1 MKRKI
6 LFIVDKYLIIGYNK
20 TEDDYKVKKSLQ
32 GGIVMLIRFSVEN
45 FKSFNDKQELVM
57 IPAKRLQKNKEHV
70 ISLNKVSLLR
80 NATIY
85 GANAS
90 GKTNI
95 IEAMRFA
102 KYAITKKIPMEA
114 SKMYCRVFPNN
125 QVKESK
131 FEFEIFKNNK
141 FYAYGFSINLYE
153 QIIKSEWLYELIP
166 GRDSQKM
173 LFERETE
180 INRMELGESVVLNDV
195 DTMRFKT
202 YKLDFEDNKSSLFIK
217 EMNRNKKMNK
227 ESKLTFF
234 RDVFEWFDEDLVTI
248 FPDQPITDFEYF
260 YGDGGSE
267 KINEIIEM
275 FDTGISK
282 VKIEKISVADLKN
295 KIPSNLAEE
304 IIDSFKKKLEDSV
317 EESKT
322 MMSLRTKTAFYNI
335 KGSKGEDPV
344 ITTIMLEHGNA
355 FSDFEFSEE
364 SDGTRRLFDLLD
376 ILISN
381 EKNKVYVIDELER
394 SLHPKLTY
402 KFIELFFEIL
412 KDNNTQLIFTTH
424 ESTIMDQDL
433 LRRDEI
439 WFVERNKD
447 NVSHLYSLDR
457 FKERY
462 DKKLSKAYLDG
473 RYGAVPVLK
482 KFSFKGGEEQ

>member
-1 MKRKI
+1 
-6 LFIVDKYLIIGYNK
+6 
-20 TEDDYKVKKSLQ
+20 
-32 GGIVMLIRFSVEN
+32 MLIRFSVEN
-45 FKSFNDKQELVM
+45 FKSFNDRQELVM
-57 IPAKRLQKNKEHV
+57 IPAKKLKTNKEH
-70 ISLNKVSLLR
+70 IIALNKVSVLR

-95 IEAMRFA
+95 IDAIRFA
-102 KYAITKKIPMEA
+102 KHVITKKIPMEA
-114 SKMYCRVFPNN
+114 SKMYCRVFSEN
-125 QVKESK
+125 QEKESK
-131 FEFEIFKNNK
+131 FEFEIFKNGK
-141 FYAYGFSINLYE
+141 FYAYGFSLLMSD
-153 QIIKSEWLYELIP
+153 QIIKSEWLYELLP
-166 GRDSQKM
+166 SKNTQTM
-173 LFERETE
+173 LFERETDT
-180 INRMELGESVVLNDV
+180 NRLELGENLMLDEI

-202 YKLDFEDNKSSLFIK
+202 YKLDFEDNNTGLFIR

-260 YGDGGSE
+260 YGDGGSD
-267 KINEIIEM
+267 KINDIIEL

-282 VKIEKISVADLKN
+282 VKIEEISVADLKN
-295 KIPSNLAEE
+295 KIPTKIADDILQ
-304 IIDSFKKKLEDSV
+304 SFKSKLEDSADHM
-317 EESKT
+317 KA
-322 MMSLRTKTAFYNI
+322 MMSLRTNTAFYNI
-335 KGSKGEDPV
+335 KGAKGEDPV

-381 EKNKVYVIDELER
+381 EKNKIYVIDELER

-402 KFIELFFEIL
+402 KFLELFFEHL
-412 KDNNTQLIFTTH
+412 KENNTQLIFTTH
-424 ESTIMDQDL
+424 ESTIMDQEL

-439 WFVERNKD
+439 WFVERNKE

-462 DKKLSKAYLDG
+462 DKKLSKAYLEG

-482 KFSFKGGEEQ
+482 NFSDKVGDDE

>member
-1 MKRKI
+1 
-6 LFIVDKYLIIGYNK
+6 
-20 TEDDYKVKKSLQ
+20 
-32 GGIVMLIRFSVEN
+32 MLIRFSVEN
-45 FKSFNDKQELVM
+45 FKSFNDRQELVM
-57 IPAKRLQKNKEHV
+57 IPAKKLKTNKEH
-70 ISLNKVSLLR
+70 IIALNKVSVLR

-95 IEAMRFA
+95 IDAIRFA
-102 KYAITKKIPMEA
+102 KHVITKKIPMEA
-114 SKMYCRVFPNN
+114 SKMYCRVFSEN
-125 QVKESK
+125 QEKESK
-131 FEFEIFKNNK
+131 FEFEIFKNGK
-141 FYAYGFSINLYE
+141 FYAYGFSLLMSE
-153 QIIKSEWLYELIP
+153 QIIKSEWLYELLP
-166 GRDSQKM
+166 SKNTQTM
-173 LFERETE
+173 LFERETDT
-180 INRMELGESVVLNDV
+180 NRLELGENLILDEI

-202 YKLDFEDNKSSLFIK
+202 YKLDFEDNNTGLFIR

-227 ESKLTFF
+227 KSKLTFF

-260 YGDGGSE
+260 YGDGGSD
-267 KINEIIEM
+267 KINEIIEL

-282 VKIEKISVADLKN
+282 VKIEEISVADLKN
-295 KIPSNLAEE
+295 KIPTKIADDILQSLKNR
-304 IIDSFKKKLEDSV
+304 LEDSADNM
-317 EESKT
+317 KA
-322 MMSLRTKTAFYNI
+322 MMSLRTNTAFYNI
-335 KGSKGEDPV
+335 KGAKGEDPV

-381 EKNKVYVIDELER
+381 EKNKIYVIDELER

-402 KFIELFFEIL
+402 KFLELFFEHL
-412 KDNNTQLIFTTH
+412 KENNTQLIFTTH
-424 ESTIMDQDL
+424 ESTIMDQEL

-439 WFVERNKD
+439 WFVERNRD

-462 DKKLSKAYLDG
+462 DKKLSKAYLEG

-482 KFSFKGGEEQ
+482 NFSAKVGDEE

>member
-1 MKRKI
+1 
-6 LFIVDKYLIIGYNK
+6 
-20 TEDDYKVKKSLQ
+20 
-32 GGIVMLIRFSVEN
+32 MLIRFSVEN
-45 FKSFNDKQELVM
+45 FKSFNDRQELVM
-57 IPAKRLQKNKEHV
+57 IPAKRLKTNKEHV
-70 ISLNKVSLLR
+70 IALNKVAVLR
-80 NATIY
+80 NATVY

-95 IEAMRFA
+95 IDAIRFA
-102 KYAITKKIPMEA
+102 KHVITKKIPVEA
-114 SKMYCRVFPNN
+114 SKMYCRVFSENKE
-125 QVKESK
+125 KESK
-131 FEFEIFKNNK
+131 FEFEIFKNGK
-141 FYAYGFSINLYE
+141 FYAYGFSLLMSE
-153 QIIKSEWLYELIP
+153 QIIKSEWLYELLP
-166 GRDSQKM
+166 AKNAQTM
-173 LFERETE
+173 LFERETDT
-180 INRMELGESVVLNDV
+180 NRLELGENLILDEI

-202 YKLDFEDNKSSLFIK
+202 YKLDFEDNNTGLFIR

-227 ESKLTFF
+227 ESQLTFF

-260 YGDGGSE
+260 YGDGGSD
-267 KINEIIEM
+267 KINEIIEL

-282 VKIEKISVADLKN
+282 VKIEEISVADLKN
-295 KIPSNLAEE
+295 KIPIKIADDILQ
-304 IIDSFKKKLEDSV
+304 SFKNKLEDSADNM
-317 EESKT
+317 KA
-322 MMSLRTKTAFYNI
+322 MMSLRTNTAFYNI
-335 KGSKGEDPV
+335 KGAKGEDPV

-381 EKNKVYVIDELER
+381 EKNKIYVIDELER

-402 KFIELFFEIL
+402 KFLELFFEHL
-412 KDNNTQLIFTTH
+412 KENNTQLIFTTH
-424 ESTIMDQDL
+424 ESTIMDQKL

-462 DKKLSKAYLDG
+462 DKKLSKAYLEG

-482 KFSFKGGEEQ
+482 NFSDKVGDEE

>member
-1 MKRKI
+1 
-6 LFIVDKYLIIGYNK
+6 
-20 TEDDYKVKKSLQ
+20 
-32 GGIVMLIRFSVEN
+32 MLVRFSVEN
-45 FKSFNDKQELVM
+45 FKSFNDRQELVM
-57 IPAKRLQKNKEHV
+57 IPAKKLKTNKEHV
-70 ISLNKVSLLR
+70 IALNKVSVLR

-95 IEAMRFA
+95 IDAIRFA
-102 KYAITKKIPMEA
+102 KHVITKKIPMEA
-114 SKMYCRVFPNN
+114 SKMYCRVFSEN
-125 QVKESK
+125 QEKESK
-131 FEFEIFKNNK
+131 FEFEIYKNGK
-141 FYAYGFSINLYE
+141 FYAYGFSLLMSD
-153 QIIKSEWLYELIP
+153 QIIKSEWLYELLP
-166 GRDSQKM
+166 SKNTQTM
-173 LFERETE
+173 LFERETDT
-180 INRMELGESVVLNDV
+180 NRLELGENLILDEI

-202 YKLDFEDNKSSLFIK
+202 YKLDFEDNNTGLFIR

-260 YGDGGSE
+260 YGDGGSD
-267 KINEIIEM
+267 KINEIIEL

-282 VKIEKISVADLKN
+282 VKIEEISVADLKN
-295 KIPSNLAEE
+295 KIPTKIADDILQ
-304 IIDSFKKKLEDSV
+304 SFKNKLEDSADNM
-317 EESKT
+317 KA
-322 MMSLRTKTAFYNI
+322 MMSLRTNTAFYNI
-335 KGSKGEDPV
+335 KGARGEDPV

-381 EKNKVYVIDELER
+381 EKNKIYVIDELER

-402 KFIELFFEIL
+402 KFLELFFEYL
-412 KDNNTQLIFTTH
+412 KENNTQLIFTTH
-424 ESTIMDQDL
+424 ESTIMDQEL

-462 DKKLSKAYLDG
+462 DKKLSKAYLEG

-482 KFSFKGGEEQ
+482 NFSDKVGDDE

>member
-1 MKRKI
+1 
-6 LFIVDKYLIIGYNK
+6 
-20 TEDDYKVKKSLQ
+20 
-32 GGIVMLIRFSVEN
+32 MLIRFSVEN
-45 FKSFNDKQELVM
+45 FKSFNDRQELVM
-57 IPAKRLQKNKEHV
+57 IPAKKLKTNKEH
-70 ISLNKVSLLR
+70 IIALNKVSVLR

-95 IEAMRFA
+95 IDAIRFS
-102 KYAITKKIPMEA
+102 KHVITKKIPMEA
-114 SKMYCRVFPNN
+114 SKMYCRVFSEN
-125 QVKESK
+125 QEKESK
-131 FEFEIFKNNK
+131 FEFEIFNNGK
-141 FYAYGFSINLYE
+141 FYAYGFSILMSD
-153 QIIKSEWLYELIP
+153 QIIKSEWLYELLP
-166 GRDSQKM
+166 VNNTQTM
-173 LFERETE
+173 LFERETDT
-180 INRMELGESVVLNDV
+180 NRLELGENLMLDEI

-202 YKLDFEDNKSSLFIK
+202 YKLDFEDNNTGLFIR

-260 YGDGGSE
+260 YGDGGSD
-267 KINEIIEM
+267 KINEIIEL

-282 VKIEKISVADLKN
+282 VKIEEISVADLKN
-295 KIPSNLAEE
+295 KIPTKIADDILQ
-304 IIDSFKKKLEDSV
+304 SFKNKLEDSV
-317 EESKT
+317 DNMKA
-322 MMSLRTKTAFYNI
+322 MMSLRTNTAFYNI
-335 KGSKGEDPV
+335 KGAKGEDPV

-381 EKNKVYVIDELER
+381 EKNKIYVIDELER

-402 KFIELFFEIL
+402 KFLELFFEHL
-412 KDNNTQLIFTTH
+412 KENNTQLIFTTH
-424 ESTIMDQDL
+424 ESTIMDQEL

-439 WFVERNKD
+439 WFVERNRD
-447 NVSHLYSLDR
+447 NISHLYSLDR

-462 DKKLSKAYLDG
+462 DKKLSKAYLEG

-482 KFSFKGGEEQ
+482 NFSDKVGDDE

>member
-1 MKRKI
+1 
-6 LFIVDKYLIIGYNK
+6 
-20 TEDDYKVKKSLQ
+20 
-32 GGIVMLIRFSVEN
+32 MLIRFSVEN
-45 FKSFNDKQELVM
+45 FKSFNDRQELVM
-57 IPAKRLQKNKEHV
+57 IPAKKLKTNKEHV
-70 ISLNKVSLLR
+70 IALNKVSVLR

-95 IEAMRFA
+95 IDAIRFA
-102 KYAITKKIPMEA
+102 KHVITKKIPMEA
-114 SKMYCRVFPNN
+114 SKMYCRVFSEN
-125 QVKESK
+125 QEKESK
-131 FEFEIFKNNK
+131 FDFEIYKNGK
-141 FYAYGFSINLYE
+141 FYAYGFSLLMSE
-153 QIIKSEWLYELIP
+153 QIIKSEWLYELLP
-166 GRDSQKM
+166 SKNTQNM
-173 LFERETE
+173 LFERETVT
-180 INRMELGESVVLNDV
+180 NRLELGENLILDEI

-202 YKLDFEDNKSSLFIK
+202 YKLDFEDNNTGLFIR

-267 KINEIIEM
+267 RINEIIEL

-282 VKIEKISVADLKN
+282 VKIEEISVADLKN
-295 KIPSNLAEE
+295 KIPTKIADDILQ
-304 IIDSFKKKLEDSV
+304 SFKNKLEDSADNI
-317 EESKT
+317 KA
-322 MMSLRTKTAFYNI
+322 MMSLRTNTAFYNI
-335 KGSKGEDPV
+335 KGAKGEDPV

-355 FSDFEFSEE
+355 FGDFEFSEE

-381 EKNKVYVIDELER
+381 EKNKIYVIDELER

-402 KFIELFFEIL
+402 KFLELFFEHL
-412 KDNNTQLIFTTH
+412 KENNTQLIFTTH
-424 ESTIMDQDL
+424 ESTIMDQEL

-447 NVSHLYSLDR
+447 NVSHIYSLDR

-462 DKKLSKAYLDG
+462 DKKLSKAYLEG

-482 KFSFKGGEEQ
+482 NFSDKVGDDE

>member
-1 MKRKI
+1 
-6 LFIVDKYLIIGYNK
+6 
-20 TEDDYKVKKSLQ
+20 
-32 GGIVMLIRFSVEN
+32 MLVRFSVEN
-45 FKSFNDKQELVM
+45 FKSFNDRQELVM
-57 IPAKRLQKNKEHV
+57 IPAKKLKTNKEHV
-70 ISLNKVSLLR
+70 IALNKVSVLR

-95 IEAMRFA
+95 IDAIRFA
-102 KYAITKKIPMEA
+102 KHVITKKIPMEA
-114 SKMYCRVFPNN
+114 SKMYCRVFSEN
-125 QVKESK
+125 QEKESK
-131 FEFEIFKNNK
+131 FEFEIYKNGK
-141 FYAYGFSINLYE
+141 FYAYGFSLLMSD
-153 QIIKSEWLYELIP
+153 QIIKSEWLYELLP
-166 GRDSQKM
+166 SKNTQTM
-173 LFERETE
+173 LFERETDT
-180 INRMELGESVVLNDV
+180 NRLELGENLILDEI

-202 YKLDFEDNKSSLFIK
+202 YKLDFEDNNTGLFIR

-260 YGDGGSE
+260 YGDGGSD
-267 KINEIIEM
+267 KINEIIEL

-282 VKIEKISVADLKN
+282 VKIEEISVADLKN
-295 KIPSNLAEE
+295 KIPTKIADDILQ
-304 IIDSFKKKLEDSV
+304 SFKNKLEDSADNM
-317 EESKT
+317 KA
-322 MMSLRTKTAFYNI
+322 MMSLRTNTAFYNI
-335 KGSKGEDPV
+335 KGAKGEDPV

-381 EKNKVYVIDELER
+381 EKNKIYVIDELER

-402 KFIELFFEIL
+402 KFLELFFEHL
-412 KDNNTQLIFTTH
+412 KENNTQLIFTTH
-424 ESTIMDQDL
+424 ESTIMDQEL

-462 DKKLSKAYLDG
+462 DKKLSKAYLEG

-482 KFSFKGGEEQ
+482 NFSDKVGEDE

>member
-1 MKRKI
+1 
-6 LFIVDKYLIIGYNK
+6 
-20 TEDDYKVKKSLQ
+20 
-32 GGIVMLIRFSVEN
+32 MLIRFSVEN
-45 FKSFNDKQELVM
+45 FKSFNDRQELVM
-57 IPAKRLQKNKEHV
+57 IPAKKLKTNKEHV
-70 ISLNKVSLLR
+70 IALNKVSVLR

-95 IEAMRFA
+95 IDAIRFA
-102 KYAITKKIPMEA
+102 KHVITKKIPMEA
-114 SKMYCRVFPNN
+114 SKMYCRVFSEN
-125 QVKESK
+125 QEKESK
-131 FEFEIFKNNK
+131 FEFEIYKNGK
-141 FYAYGFSINLYE
+141 FYAYGFSLLMSE
-153 QIIKSEWLYELIP
+153 QIIKSEWLYELLP
-166 GRDSQKM
+166 GKNTQTM
-173 LFERETE
+173 LFERETDA
-180 INRMELGESVVLNDV
+180 NRLELGENLMLDEI

-202 YKLDFEDNKSSLFIK
+202 YKLDFEDNNTGLFIR

-260 YGDGGSE
+260 YGDGGSD
-267 KINEIIEM
+267 KINEIIEL

-282 VKIEKISVADLKN
+282 VKIEEISVADLKN
-295 KIPSNLAEE
+295 KIPTKIADDILQ
-304 IIDSFKKKLEDSV
+304 SFKNKLEDSADNM
-317 EESKT
+317 KA
-322 MMSLRTKTAFYNI
+322 MMSLRTNTAFYNI
-335 KGSKGEDPV
+335 KGAKGEDPV
-344 ITTIMLEHGNA
+344 ITTIMFEHGNA

-381 EKNKVYVIDELER
+381 EKNKIYVIDELER

-402 KFIELFFEIL
+402 KFLELFFEHL
-412 KDNNTQLIFTTH
+412 KENNTQLIFTTH
-424 ESTIMDQDL
+424 ESTIMDQEL

-439 WFVERNKD
+439 WFVERNKE

-462 DKKLSKAYLDG
+462 DKKLSKAYLEG

-482 KFSFKGGEEQ
+482 NFSDKVGDDE

>member
-1 MKRKI
+1 
-6 LFIVDKYLIIGYNK
+6 
-20 TEDDYKVKKSLQ
+20 
-32 GGIVMLIRFSVEN
+32 MLIRFSVEN
-45 FKSFNDKQELVM
+45 FKSFNDRQELVM
-57 IPAKRLQKNKEHV
+57 IPAKKLKTNKEH
-70 ISLNKVSLLR
+70 IIALNKVSVLR

-95 IEAMRFA
+95 IDAIRFA
-102 KYAITKKIPMEA
+102 KHVITKKIPMEA
-114 SKMYCRVFPNN
+114 SKMYCRVFSENHE
-125 QVKESK
+125 KESK
-131 FEFEIFKNNK
+131 FEFEIFKNGK
-141 FYAYGFSINLYE
+141 FYAYGFSLLMSD
-153 QIIKSEWLYELIP
+153 QIIKSEWLYELLP
-166 GRDSQKM
+166 SKNTQTM
-173 LFERETE
+173 LFERETDT
-180 INRMELGESVVLNDV
+180 NRLELGENLMLDEI

-202 YKLDFEDNKSSLFIK
+202 YKLDFEDNNTGLFIR

-260 YGDGGSE
+260 YGDGGSD
-267 KINEIIEM
+267 KINEIIEL

-282 VKIEKISVADLKN
+282 VKIEEISVADLKN
-295 KIPSNLAEE
+295 KIPTKIADDILQ
-304 IIDSFKKKLEDSV
+304 SFKNKLEDSADNM
-317 EESKT
+317 KA
-322 MMSLRTKTAFYNI
+322 MMSLRTNTAFYNI
-335 KGSKGEDPV
+335 KGAKGEEPV

-381 EKNKVYVIDELER
+381 EKNKIYVIDELER

-402 KFIELFFEIL
+402 KFLELFFVHL
-412 KDNNTQLIFTTH
+412 KENNTHLIFTTND
-424 ESTIMDQDL
+424 STIMDQEL

-462 DKKLSKAYLDG
+462 DKKLSKAYLEG

-482 KFSFKGGEEQ
+482 NFSYKVGEDE

>member
-1 MKRKI
+1 
-6 LFIVDKYLIIGYNK
+6 
-20 TEDDYKVKKSLQ
+20 
-32 GGIVMLIRFSVEN
+32 MLIRFSVEN
-45 FKSFNDKQELVM
+45 FKSFNDRQELVM
-57 IPAKRLQKNKEHV
+57 IPAKKLKTNKEHV
-70 ISLNKVSLLR
+70 IALNKVSVLR

-95 IEAMRFA
+95 IDAIRFA
-102 KYAITKKIPMEA
+102 KHVITKKIPMEA
-114 SKMYCRVFPNN
+114 SKMYCRVFTEN
-125 QVKESK
+125 QEKESK
-131 FEFEIFKNNK
+131 FEFEIYKNGK
-141 FYAYGFSINLYE
+141 FYAYGFSLLMSE
-153 QIIKSEWLYELIP
+153 QIIKSEWLYELLP
-166 GRDSQKM
+166 SKNTQTM
-173 LFERETE
+173 LFERETDT
-180 INRMELGESVVLNDV
+180 NRLELGEDLILDEI

-202 YKLDFEDNKSSLFIK
+202 YKLDFEDNNTGLFIR

-227 ESKLTFF
+227 DSKLTFF

-260 YGDGGSE
+260 YGDGGSD
-267 KINEIIEM
+267 KINEIIELL
-275 FDTGISK
+275 DTGISK
-282 VKIEKISVADLKN
+282 VKIEEISVADLKN
-295 KIPSNLAEE
+295 KIPTKIADDILQ
-304 IIDSFKKKLEDSV
+304 SFKNKLEDSADNM
-317 EESKT
+317 KA
-322 MMSLRTKTAFYNI
+322 MMSLRTNTAFYNI
-335 KGSKGEDPV
+335 KGAKGEDPV

-381 EKNKVYVIDELER
+381 EKNKIYVIDELER

-402 KFIELFFEIL
+402 KFLELFFEHL
-412 KDNNTQLIFTTH
+412 KENNTQLIFTTH
-424 ESTIMDQDL
+424 ESTIMDQEL

-462 DKKLSKAYLDG
+462 DKKLSKAYLEG

-482 KFSFKGGEEQ
+482 NFSDKVGDDE

>member
-1 MKRKI
+1 
-6 LFIVDKYLIIGYNK
+6 
-20 TEDDYKVKKSLQ
+20 
-32 GGIVMLIRFSVEN
+32 MLIRFSVEN
-45 FKSFNDKQELVM
+45 FKSFNDRQELVM
-57 IPAKRLQKNKEHV
+57 IPAKKLKTNKEHV
-70 ISLNKVSLLR
+70 IALNKVSVLR

-95 IEAMRFA
+95 IDAIRFA
-102 KYAITKKIPMEA
+102 KHVITKKIPMEA
-114 SKMYCRVFPNN
+114 SKMYCRVFSEN
-125 QVKESK
+125 QEKESK
-131 FEFEIFKNNK
+131 FEFEIYKNGK
-141 FYAYGFSINLYE
+141 FYAYGFSLLMSE
-153 QIIKSEWLYELIP
+153 QIIKSEWLYELLP
-166 GRDSQKM
+166 SKNSQTM
-173 LFERETE
+173 LFERETDT
-180 INRMELGESVVLNDV
+180 NRLELGENLMLDEI

-202 YKLDFEDNKSSLFIK
+202 YKLDFEDNNTGLFIR

-260 YGDGGSE
+260 YGDGGSD
-267 KINEIIEM
+267 KINEIIEL
-275 FDTGISK
+275 FDTGISR
-282 VKIEKISVADLKN
+282 VKIEEISVADLKN
-295 KIPSNLAEE
+295 KIPTKIADDILQ
-304 IIDSFKKKLEDSV
+304 SFKNKLEDSADNM
-317 EESKT
+317 KA
-322 MMSLRTKTAFYNI
+322 MMSLRTNTAFYNI
-335 KGSKGEDPV
+335 KGAKGEDPV

-381 EKNKVYVIDELER
+381 EKNKIYVIDELER

-402 KFIELFFEIL
+402 KFLELFFEHL
-412 KDNNTQLIFTTH
+412 KENNTQLIFTTH
-424 ESTIMDQDL
+424 ESTIMDQEL

-462 DKKLSKAYLDG
+462 DKKLSKAYLEG

-482 KFSFKGGEEQ
+482 NFSDKVGDDE

>member
-1 MKRKI
+1 
-6 LFIVDKYLIIGYNK
+6 
-20 TEDDYKVKKSLQ
+20 
-32 GGIVMLIRFSVEN
+32 MLIRFSVEN
-45 FKSFNDKQELVM
+45 FKSFNDRQELVM
-57 IPAKRLQKNKEHV
+57 IPAKKLKTNKEHV
-70 ISLNKVSLLR
+70 IALNKVSVLR

-95 IEAMRFA
+95 IDAIRFA
-102 KYAITKKIPMEA
+102 KHVITKKIPMEA
-114 SKMYCRVFPNN
+114 SKMYCRVFSEN
-125 QVKESK
+125 QEKESK
-131 FEFEIFKNNK
+131 FEFEIYKNGK
-141 FYAYGFSINLYE
+141 FYAFGFSLLMSD
-153 QIIKSEWLYELIP
+153 QIIKSEWLYELLP
-166 GRDSQKM
+166 GKNTQTM
-173 LFERETE
+173 LFERETDT
-180 INRMELGESVVLNDV
+180 NRLELGENLMLDEI

-202 YKLDFEDNKSSLFIK
+202 YKLDFEDNNTGLFIR

-260 YGDGGSE
+260 YGDGGSD
-267 KINEIIEM
+267 KINEIIEL

-282 VKIEKISVADLKN
+282 VKIEEISVADLKN
-295 KIPSNLAEE
+295 KIPTKIADDILQ
-304 IIDSFKKKLEDSV
+304 SFKSKLEDSADNM
-317 EESKT
+317 KA
-322 MMSLRTKTAFYNI
+322 MMSLRTNTAFYNI
-335 KGSKGEDPV
+335 KGAKGEEPV

-381 EKNKVYVIDELER
+381 EKNKIYVIDELER

-402 KFIELFFEIL
+402 KFLELFFEHL
-412 KDNNTQLIFTTH
+412 KENNTQLIFTTH
-424 ESTIMDQDL
+424 ESTIMDQEL

-462 DKKLSKAYLDG
+462 DKKLSKAYLEG

-482 KFSFKGGEEQ
+482 NFSDKVGDDE

>member
-1 MKRKI
+1 
-6 LFIVDKYLIIGYNK
+6 
-20 TEDDYKVKKSLQ
+20 
-32 GGIVMLIRFSVEN
+32 MLIRFSVEN
-45 FKSFNDKQELVM
+45 FKSFNDRQELVM
-57 IPAKRLQKNKEHV
+57 IPAKKLKTNKEHV
-70 ISLNKVSLLR
+70 IALNKVSVLR

-95 IEAMRFA
+95 IDAIRFA
-102 KYAITKKIPMEA
+102 KHVITKKIPMEA
-114 SKMYCRVFPNN
+114 SKMYCRVFSEN
-125 QVKESK
+125 QEKESK
-131 FEFEIFKNNK
+131 FEFEIFKNGK
-141 FYAYGFSINLYE
+141 FYAYGFSLLMSD
-153 QIIKSEWLYELIP
+153 QIIKSEWLYELLP
-166 GRDSQKM
+166 SKNTQTM
-173 LFERETE
+173 LFERETDT
-180 INRMELGESVVLNDV
+180 NRLELGENLMLDEI

-202 YKLDFEDNKSSLFIK
+202 YKLDFEDNNTGLFIR

-260 YGDGGSE
+260 YGDGGSD
-267 KINEIIEM
+267 KINDIIEL

-282 VKIEKISVADLKN
+282 VKIEEISVADLKN
-295 KIPSNLAEE
+295 KIPTKIADDILQ
-304 IIDSFKKKLEDSV
+304 SFKSKLEDSADHM
-317 EESKT
+317 KA
-322 MMSLRTKTAFYNI
+322 MMSLRTNTAFYNI
-335 KGSKGEDPV
+335 KGAKGEDPV

-381 EKNKVYVIDELER
+381 EKNKIYVIDELER

-402 KFIELFFEIL
+402 KFLELFFEHL
-412 KDNNTQLIFTTH
+412 KENNTQLIFTTH
-424 ESTIMDQDL
+424 ESTIMDQEL

-439 WFVERNKD
+439 WFVERNKE

-462 DKKLSKAYLDG
+462 DKKLSKAYLEG

-482 KFSFKGGEEQ
+482 NFSDKVGDDE

>member
-1 MKRKI
+1 
-6 LFIVDKYLIIGYNK
+6 
-20 TEDDYKVKKSLQ
+20 
-32 GGIVMLIRFSVEN
+32 MLIRFSVEN
-45 FKSFNDKQELVM
+45 FKSFNDRQELVM
-57 IPAKRLQKNKEHV
+57 IPAKKLKTNKEH
-70 ISLNKVSLLR
+70 IIALNKVSVLR

-95 IEAMRFA
+95 IDAIRFS
-102 KYAITKKIPMEA
+102 KHVITKKIPMEA
-114 SKMYCRVFPNN
+114 SKMYCRVFSEN
-125 QVKESK
+125 QEKESK
-131 FEFEIFKNNK
+131 FEFEIFKNGK
-141 FYAYGFSINLYE
+141 FYAYGFSILMSD
-153 QIIKSEWLYELIP
+153 QIIKSEWLYELLP
-166 GRDSQKM
+166 GNNTQTM
-173 LFERETE
+173 LFERETDT
-180 INRMELGESVVLNDV
+180 NRLELGENLMLDEI

-202 YKLDFEDNKSSLFIK
+202 YKLDFEDNNTGLFIR
-217 EMNRNKKMNK
+217 EMNRNKKMNR

-260 YGDGGSE
+260 YGDGGSD
-267 KINEIIEM
+267 KINEIIEL

-282 VKIEKISVADLKN
+282 VKIEEISVADLKN
-295 KIPSNLAEE
+295 KIPTKIADDILQ
-304 IIDSFKKKLEDSV
+304 SFKNKLEDSADNM
-317 EESKT
+317 KA
-322 MMSLRTKTAFYNI
+322 MMSLRTDTAFYNI
-335 KGSKGEDPV
+335 KGAKGEDPV

-381 EKNKVYVIDELER
+381 EKNKIYVIDELER

-402 KFIELFFEIL
+402 KFLELFFEHL
-412 KDNNTQLIFTTH
+412 KENNTQLIFTTH
-424 ESTIMDQDL
+424 ESTIMDQEL

-439 WFVERNKD
+439 WFVERNRD
-447 NVSHLYSLDR
+447 NISHLYSLDR

-462 DKKLSKAYLDG
+462 DKKLSKAYLEG

-482 KFSFKGGEEQ
+482 NFSDKVGDDE

>member
-1 MKRKI
+1 
-6 LFIVDKYLIIGYNK
+6 
-20 TEDDYKVKKSLQ
+20 
-32 GGIVMLIRFSVEN
+32 MLIRFSVEN

-57 IPAKRLQKNKEHV
+57 IPAKKFKTNKEHV
-70 ISLNKVSLLR
+70 IALNKVSVLR

-95 IEAMRFA
+95 IDGIRFA
-102 KYAITKKIPMEA
+102 KHVITKKIPMETH
-114 SKMYCRVFPNN
+114 KMYCRVFSEN

-131 FEFEIFKNNK
+131 FEFEIYKSGK
-141 FYAYGFSINLYE
+141 FYAYGFSLLMSE
-153 QIIKSEWLYELIP
+153 QIIKSEWLYELLP
-166 GRDSQKM
+166 GKNTQTM
-173 LFERETE
+173 LFERETDT
-180 INRMELGESVVLNDV
+180 NRLELGENLVLDEI

-202 YKLDFEDNKSSLFIK
+202 YKLDFEDNNTGLFIR
-217 EMNRNKKMNK
+217 EMNRNKKLNK

-234 RDVFEWFDEDLVTI
+234 RDVFEWFDEDLITI

-260 YGDGGSE
+260 YGDGGSD
-267 KINEIIEM
+267 KINEIIEL

-282 VKIEKISVADLKN
+282 VKIEEISVADLKT
-295 KIPSNLAEE
+295 KIPSKVAED
-304 IIDSFKKKLEDSV
+304 ILQSFKNKLEESADSM
-317 EESKT
+317 KA
-322 MMSLRTKTAFYNI
+322 MMSLRTNTAFYNI
-335 KGSKGEDPV
+335 IGSKGEDPI

-381 EKNKVYVIDELER
+381 EKNKIYVIDELER

-402 KFIELFFEIL
+402 KFLELFFEHL
-412 KDNNTQLIFTTH
+412 KENNTQLIFTTH
-424 ESTIMDQDL
+424 ESTIMDQEL

-462 DKKLSKAYLDG
+462 DKKLSKAYLEG

-482 KFSFKGGEEQ
+482 NFSDKVGEEE